1 MEFMASESLTEKV
14 LKLLCEKSAK
24 ARSMAKQAMLEEK
37 TGVKK
42 VDEAVEQYLSRWDDT
57 TRPGMLALACE
68 AVGGNPEEAVPLQ
81 AALLFIDATMDI
93 HDDIIDESIA
103 KKNRKT
109 LYGKIGKEATLLLG
123 DVFMVKGFNHLH
135 KALENLPK
143 DRSLQIIDEVNRFLS
158 EVVQA
163 HILEATLKAKKWK
176 VKPETYFKILTKKAS
191 DIEAR
196 MKIGAICGGGSAEN
210 VEALSKYGRN
220 IGILLAVKSDF
231 VDIFEPSELMH
242 RIKYEVLPLQVLYAL
257 QNRKNGTRIREILQK
272 DCLSKEDCDKLIETI
287 CATKEVILLNKLLN
301 KLEKEAIQALNALS
315 NSRTKEGLQLLAASL
330 TEDL

>member
-1 MEFMASESLTEKV
+1 MARESLTEKA
-14 LKLLCEKSAK
+14 LKLLTEKSAK
-24 ARSMAKQAMLEEK
+24 ARAMAKKAILEEK
-37 TGVKK
+37 TGIKK

-68 AVGGNPEEAVPLQ
+68 AIGGNPEDAVPLQ

-93 HDDIIDESIA
+93 HDDIIDESVA

-109 LYGKIGKEATLLLG
+109 LYGKLGKEATLLLG

-143 DRSLQIIDEVNRFLS
+143 DRSLQIIDEVNHFLS
-158 EVVQA
+158 EVVEA
-163 HILEATLKAKKWK
+163 HISEASLKEKKWR
-176 VKPETYFKILTKKAS
+176 VKPETYLQVLTKKAS
-191 DIEAR
+191 DLEGR
-196 MKIGAICGGGSAEN
+196 MKIGVIYGGGSAGN
-210 VEALSKYGRN
+210 VQALGKFGRN
-220 IGILLAVKSDF
+220 IGVLLAVKSDF

-257 QNRKNGTRIREILQK
+257 QSHKHGTRIREILQK
-272 DCLSKEDCDKLIETI
+272 ARLSKVDCDELIETI
-287 CATKEVILLNKLLN
+287 CATKEFISLNQLLDN
-301 KLEKEAIQALNALS
+301 LEKEAIQALNVLS
-315 NSRTKEGLQLLAASL
+315 NSQIKKELQLLAASL

>member
-1 MEFMASESLTEKV
+1 MARESLTEKA
-14 LKLLCEKSAK
+14 LKILNEKSAK
-24 ARSMAKQAMLEEK
+24 ARAMAKQAILEEK
-37 TGVKK
+37 TGIKK

-68 AVGGNPEEAVPLQ
+68 AIGGNPEDAVPLQ

-93 HDDIIDESIA
+93 HDDIIDESVA

-109 LYGKIGKEATLLLG
+109 LYGKLGKEATLLLG

-143 DRSLQIIDEVNRFLS
+143 DRSLQIIDEVNHFLS
-158 EVVQA
+158 EVVEA
-163 HILEATLKAKKWK
+163 HISEASLKEKKWR
-176 VKPETYFKILTKKAS
+176 VKPETYLQVLTKKAS
-191 DIEAR
+191 DLEGR
-196 MKIGAICGGGSAEN
+196 MKIGVIYGGGSAGN
-210 VEALSKYGRN
+210 VQALGKFGRN
-220 IGILLAVKSDF
+220 IGVLLAVKSDF

-257 QNRKNGTRIREILQK
+257 QSHKHGTRIREILQK
-272 DCLSKEDCDKLIETI
+272 ARLSKVDCDELIETI
-287 CATKEVILLNKLLN
+287 CATKEFISLNQLLDN
-301 KLEKEAIQALNALS
+301 LEKEAIQALNVLS
-315 NSRTKEGLQLLAASL
+315 NSQIKKELQLLAASL